1 MAMGAADIVPGVSG
15 GTIAFITGIYE
26 QLLSSINAINFKL
39 LNTFKEKGIKGVWEK
54 INGRFLFTLLMGIGI
69 SIFSLAKLFKY
80 LLSEYP
86 VLVWAFFFG
95 LVFGSIF
102 LVGRQ
107 IKTVNYKNVFAFFCA
122 SVLAYFITTLTP
134 VKASEGY
141 LIIFFSGM
149 IAIIAMILPGISGSF
164 ILVLLGTYELVLRA
178 ISSFDISVIAV
189 FALGAILGLLSFSRL
204 LKWTLDHYFDLSI
217 SILTGFLMGSLN
229 KIWPWKKT
237 ISTALNRHGE
247 MVPIVQKNVW
257 PHNYM
262 EGEPQLIWAIMLAF
276 LGVLIIFGLF
286 KWGQASERRAKSITY
301 S

>member
-1 MAMGAADIVPGVSG
+1 
-15 GTIAFITGIYE
+15 
-26 QLLSSINAINFKL
+26 
-39 LNTFKEKGIKGVWEK
+39 
-54 INGRFLFTLLMGIGI
+54 
-69 SIFSLAKLFKY
+69 
-80 LLSEYP
+80 
-86 VLVWAFFFG
+86 
-95 LVFGSIF
+95 
-102 LVGRQ
+102 
-107 IKTVNYKNVFAFFCA
+107 
-122 SVLAYFITTLTP
+122 
-134 VKASEGY
+134 
-141 LIIFFSGM
+141 M

-189 FALGAILGLLSFSRL
+189 FTLGAILGLLSFSRL